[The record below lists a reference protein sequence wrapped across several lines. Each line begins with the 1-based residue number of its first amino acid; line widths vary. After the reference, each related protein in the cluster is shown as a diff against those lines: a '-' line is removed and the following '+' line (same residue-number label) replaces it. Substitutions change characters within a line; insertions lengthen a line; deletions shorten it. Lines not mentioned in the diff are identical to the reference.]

1 MQRGA
6 KPNLHPNPNLNNPD
20 PNLCRH
26 AAQCN
31 EAELRGYVGREKK
44 CPVAFLNYLLI
55 TNPDPSPS
63 PNSSP
68 GPNPN
73 EVPRRL
79 LYRRAQAP
87 IGRGA
92 RRRVEIEASTTA
104 SGRGALLV
112 RPQRR
117 GAECGCAAEL

>member
-1 MQRGA
+1 M
-6 KPNLHPNPNLNNPD
+6 
-20 PNLCRH
+20 
-26 AAQCN
+26 
-31 EAELRGYVGREKK
+31 
-44 CPVAFLNYLLI
+44 
-55 TNPDPSPS
+55 
-63 PNSSP
+63 
-68 GPNPN
+68 
-73 EVPRRL
+73 PRRL

-117 GAECGCAAEL
+117 GAECGCAAKRGAEKAQARRAEERADSSIDLVRALRP